1 MPRVLDEEKNPT
13 IGRLLAAVRSVDEQT
28 DPQRFRESMRRLGT
42 FLAYEIALELETG
55 TRRVRTPL
63 GERDEPTLAET
74 PVLVTILRASIPLWD
89 GMLDVFPGSPTTVI
103 GAARREGKYVE
114 GRGLEIDFTYAA
126 LSSIEGRTLIYAD
139 PMIATGSTL
148 LKIHPQLVA
157 KAGRPKR
164 VFIAGVIGYRGTAE
178 KLERE
183 IPDCRVVLASADDVL
198 DERGYIVPGL
208 GDAGDLAFGPKLH
221 G

>member
-28 DPQRFRESMRRLGT
+28 DPQRFRSSMRMLGT
-42 FLAYEIALELETG
+42 FLAYEIALELEIG
-55 TRRVRTPL
+55 PRRVRTPL
-63 GERDEPTLAET
+63 GERDEPSLAET

-89 GMLDVFPGSPTTVI
+89 GMLEVFPASPTTVI

-114 GRGLEIDFTYAA
+114 GRGLEIDFNYAA
-126 LSSIEGRTLIYAD
+126 LSRIEGRTLIYAD

-164 VFIAGVIGYRGTAE
+164 VFVAGVIGYRGTAE
-178 KLERE
+178 MLERE

>member
-28 DPQRFRESMRRLGT
+28 DPQRFRSSMRLLGT
-42 FLAYEIALELETG
+42 FLAYEIALELEIG
-55 TRRVRTPL
+55 PRRVRTPL
-63 GERDEPTLAET
+63 GERDEPSLAET

-89 GMLDVFPGSPTTVI
+89 GMLEVFPASPTTVI

-114 GRGLEIDFTYAA
+114 GRGLEIDFNYAA
-126 LSSIEGRTLIYAD
+126 LSRIEGRTLIYAD

-164 VFIAGVIGYRGTAE
+164 VFVAGVIGYRGTAE
-178 KLERE
+178 MLERE